1 MAQIVLLKQSF
12 LVNGCLSRHHHMW
25 GFKKGSWW
33 TICWG
38 SLNCL
43 LHLPPAADGV
53 PLNLQP
59 PTYRPESSLHPIRD
73 LLGKNHVWRE
83 EVWRKE
89 VELKRGRKGRR
100 DTEGVEKVRDTGGFP
115 RTARIRRVSTETVC
129 QTKPWRRVKYVSK
142 PLSNSDNFLQ
152 GLLWTLNIFS
162 ASARHRVKFAIT
174 TSVTDW
180 FWTVR
185 NLETVLPRWDRMRV
199 CPLLLF
205 LCLLCD
211 GRAQKFSA
219 ITVGY
224 NEHCS
229 SFHAV

>member
-1 MAQIVLLKQSF
+1 MPVYPDIIICGVLKREADEQC
-12 LVNGCLSRHHHMW
+12 G
-25 GFKKGSWW
+25 G
-33 TICWG
+33 G

-73 LLGKNHVWRE
+73 LHGKNHVCRE

-115 RTARIRRVSTETVC
+115 RTARIRRVSTQTVC

-142 PLSNSDNFLQ
+142 PLSNSDKFLQ

-162 ASARHRVKFAIT
+162 ASARHRFKFAIA
-174 TSVTDW
+174 TSVTD
-180 FWTVR
+180 
-185 NLETVLPRWDRMRV
+185 
-199 CPLLLF
+199 
-205 LCLLCD
+205 
-211 GRAQKFSA
+211 
-219 ITVGY
+219 
-224 NEHCS
+224 
-229 SFHAV
+229 